1 MSLILEALR
10 KSEAERRRGQA
21 PGLHS
26 ALPASALSR
35 AATRPV
41 WPWVV
46 TTLALLLTGILA
58 AILFLQ
64 RPATH
69 TPMTDAP
76 SNHAT
81 VSAETVPIHPTPA
94 VIAPAIPAPNRAVV
108 QSAPAAAPPTV
119 PKPSYTP
126 AAKPQTP
133 TSTVASAPVP
143 ETAPA
148 PAPVPEEVSP
158 PPVDTPEA
166 TLATSTDGP
175 RIASIADLDSSTRAA
190 LPPLKLTMHVW
201 NADPA
206 LRFVIVD
213 GHRLGEGGKL
223 DDAIIDTIT
232 RDGLILS
239 WRDLHIAVG
248 RP

>member
-26 ALPASALSR
+26 ALPASAMSR
-35 AATRPV
+35 TATRPV

-46 TTLALLLTGILA
+46 TTFALLLTGILA
-58 AILFLQ
+58 AVLFLQ
-64 RPATH
+64 RPTAH
-69 TPMTDAP
+69 TPMTAAP

-81 VSAETVPIHPTPA
+81 VITEPAPTHSVPA
-94 VIAPAIPAPNRAVV
+94 VLAPATPDQVVV
-108 QSAPAAAPPTV
+108 QPAPAAAPPLAS
-119 PKPSYTP
+119 KSSYAP

-133 TSTVASAPVP
+133 ASTIASAPVP
-143 ETAPA
+143 ETAPV
-148 PAPVPEEVSP
+148 PAPETVSAT
-158 PPVDTPEA
+158 PVDTPEA
-166 TLATSTDGP
+166 TLAASTDAP

-201 NADPA
+201 NTDPA

-223 DDAIIDTIT
+223 DDAVIDTIT
-232 RDGLILS
+232 RDGLILG